1 MGGKIA
7 TAHRSVRRHGFTG
20 FPVGATGDATRGHR
34 RAALKA
40 GQIAIQLARRHSRR
54 AMEPHA
60 GLAAERPAAATL
72 RHRGHDEKSYTY
84 RTASAMTNSFTVA

>member
-1 MGGKIA
+1 MDAIRGQ
-7 TAHRSVRRHGFTG
+7 VRVAVRHCARTLLPLRMTPRP
-20 FPVGATGDATRGHR
+20 FP
-34 RAALKA
+34 LKA

-54 AMEPHA
+54 EMELHA